1 MANSHQLIFATGW
14 HDVRALSVP
23 WPHEGWTQRSIH
35 WPSVMYSVPRK
46 ELHKSDYNNR
56 YIDAVAMPF
65 ISIRERIKKESEWY
79 GIISQYKW
87 LTPGHYTR
95 EKTQC
100 GGNKPRLT
108 LVQSSWGGGGGGLD
122 VAPVVCWD
130 VNMAVFGPSGW
141 GRLMLGVCLRIL
153 AGGRGGGAEVKNK
166 SFVLIQPGLYRMPV
180 ARELP
185 PRESLSADYT

>member
-1 MANSHQLIFATGW
+1 MIDA
-14 HDVRALSVP
+14 RAL
-23 WPHEGWTQRSIH
+23 HQR
-35 WPSVMYSVPRK
+35 
-46 ELHKSDYNNR
+46 E
-56 YIDAVAMPF
+56 DAVWGEQA
-65 ISIRERIKKESEWY
+65 SS
-79 GIISQYKW
+79 
-87 LTPGHYTR
+87 YTR
-95 EKTQC
+95 SVLL
-100 GGNKPRLT
+100 G
-108 LVQSSWGGGGGGLD
+108 GGGGGGLD